1 MKYRI
6 LSLPLLIVI
15 FIIFP
20 NTLKCQDY
28 FPFPSDSA
36 TWYSMYSWPEMI
48 PPYVSYYTI
57 KYEIIDDTI
66 LNNKTYH
73 KVYKSI
79 PDSSDSGLSYVGGF
93 RTESDSL
100 LVYYIDESDSEESLV
115 YNYNLVP
122 NDTIIIR
129 GLQYICVDTGSIVL
143 KNDINHKIQYMY
155 VPDTGPCLQKWVIG
169 IGSLGI
175 PFLGTYWGCDYTF
188 ESSYDLTCFSYKNEL
203 IYEWEMNPYFTGCYG
218 HYIVGIEEHSI
229 ENLQVVPNPV
239 QNISKL
245 SNSNNDH
252 QKIDYQVLDLT
263 GNIISEHND
272 ILRSEIEIRKSDY
285 TPGVYFIK
293 IYPNDLQKVQII
305 KFLIK

>member
-1 MKYRI
+1 MKHRI
-6 LSLPLLIVI
+6 ISPLLVI
-15 FIIFP
+15 FLFIISQ
-20 NTLKCQDY
+20 NALKSQDY

-57 KYEIIDDTI
+57 KYEVIDDTI

-79 PDSSDSGLSYVGGF
+79 PYSNDSGLSYVGGF

-100 LVYYIDESDSEESLV
+100 LVYYIDESDSEESLI

-129 GLQYICVDTGSIVL
+129 GGLQYICVDTGSIVF

-175 PFLGTYWGCDYTF
+175 PFLGTYWGGCDYTF

-203 IYEWEMNPYFTGCYG
+203 IYEWEMNLILPDVMG
-218 HYIVGIEEHSI
+218 
-229 ENLQVVPNPV
+229 
-239 QNISKL
+239 
-245 SNSNNDH
+245 
-252 QKIDYQVLDLT
+252 
-263 GNIISEHND
+263 IISLG
-272 ILRSEIEIRKSDY
+272 LRNIQLKAC
-285 TPGVYFIK
+285 K
-293 IYPNDLQKVQII
+293 
-305 KFLIK
+305 